1 MTTHLSLLNCILDNC
16 WTLYQIHWEWCL
28 IYTTSSVASNFH
40 RSLSMQTRK
49 MGWCSSFISLSNLCY
64 SVVSCP
70 IVNMI
75 SLTLLAG
82 SLTFSILCK
91 ERCKIKKISSA
102 SLFLKH
108 TFLSVRPQ
116 LYRFVGDGSITRTY
130 FNSYQ
135 IGCEFQFPFH
145 FQYSNISFLS
155 VVYVSFSDVSIL
167 DTLAFL
173 SSSSIQQISA
183 QTIRRFSVLI
193 LFVGLS

>member
-1 MTTHLSLLNCILDNC
+1 MIISLGLIPFS
-16 WTLYQIHWEWCL
+16 LYWLL
-28 IYTTSSVASNFH
+28 IYLYWIAFWIIVEHYTKYTESGVWFTQRRQS
-40 RSLSMQTRK
+40 RQTFIGPYLCKLGR
-49 MGWCSSFISLSNLCY
+49 CSSFISLSNLCY

-91 ERCKIKKISSA
+91 ERCKIEKISSA
-102 SLFLKH
+102 SFFLKH

-145 FQYSNISFLS
+145 FQYKLSFCRS
-155 VVYVSFSDVSIL
+155 C
-167 DTLAFL
+167 
-173 SSSSIQQISA
+173 
-183 QTIRRFSVLI
+183 
-193 LFVGLS
+193 